1 MPTSKQPPPSTDNTV
16 ASAGESALPA
26 SGQGMPAKDAQE
38 PQSSQAGRQTT
49 PKDAAVE
56 ASLELPSDRDQS
68 TDMTAA
74 TPDPLIQQAAIDL
87 KHGLSDTSKGAE
99 TDKAYQKQK

>member
-1 MPTSKQPPPSTDNTV
+1 MPKSKQPPPSNENTA
-16 ASAGESALPA
+16 ASTAKSASPA
-26 SGQGMPAKDAQE
+26 MGKGMPAKDA
-38 PQSSQAGRQTT
+38 S
-49 PKDAAVE
+49 VE

-74 TPDPLIQQAAIDL
+74 EPDPKIEQAAIDL
-87 KHGLSDTSKGAE
+87 ARGLSDTSKGAE

>member
-1 MPTSKQPPPSTDNTV
+1 MPKSHQPPPSDQTSATDAPATP
-16 ASAGESALPA
+16 AAGK
-26 SGQGMPAKDAQE
+26 GMPAKDARE
-38 PQSSQAGRQTT
+38 PQSSQAGRQIT
-49 PKDAAVE
+49 PQDAAVE

-74 TPDPLIQQAAIDL
+74 EPDPKVEQAAADL
-87 KHGLSDTSKGAE
+87 KRGLSDTSKGAE

>member
-1 MPTSKQPPPSTDNTV
+1 MGK
-16 ASAGESALPA
+16 
-26 SGQGMPAKDAQE
+26 GMPAKDARE
-38 PQSSQAGRQTT
+38 PQSSQAGRQIT
-49 PKDAAVE
+49 PKDASVE

-74 TPDPLIQQAAIDL
+74 TPDPKVQQAAIDL
-87 KHGLSDTSKGAE
+87 KRGLSDTSKGAE

>member
-1 MPTSKQPPPSTDNTV
+1 M
-16 ASAGESALPA
+16 
-26 SGQGMPAKDAQE
+26 GQGMPAKDARE
-38 PQSSQAGRQTT
+38 PQSSQAGRQIT

-87 KHGLSDTSKGAE
+87 KRGLSDTSKGAE

>member
-1 MPTSKQPPPSTDNTV
+1 MPKNTQPAPSDETT
-16 ASAGESALPA
+16 APA
-26 SGQGMPAKDAQE
+26 TGKGMPAKDARE
-38 PQSSQAGRQTT
+38 PQSSQTNRQIT

-68 TDMTAA
+68 SDMTAA
-74 TPDPLIQQAAIDL
+74 EPDPLVQQAAIDL
-87 KHGLSDTSKGAE
+87 ARGLSDTSKGAE

>member
-1 MPTSKQPPPSTDNTV
+1 
-16 ASAGESALPA
+16 
-26 SGQGMPAKDAQE
+26 MPARDARQPE
-38 PQSSQAGRQTT
+38 SSQAGRQIT

-68 TDMTAA
+68 TGMTAA
-74 TPDPLIQQAAIDL
+74 APDPKVKQAATDL
-87 KHGLSDTSKGAE
+87 KRGLSDTSKAAE

>member
-1 MPTSKQPPPSTDNTV
+1 MAKSNQPPPSDQTNAPD
-16 ASAGESALPA
+16 APA
-26 SGQGMPAKDAQE
+26 TPATGKGMPAKDPRE
-38 PQSSQAGRQTT
+38 PETSQVGRQIT

-68 TDMTAA
+68 ADMTAA
-74 TPDPLIQQAAIDL
+74 APDPLVQQAAKDL
-87 KHGLSDTSKGAE
+87 KRGLSDTSKGAE

>member
-1 MPTSKQPPPSTDNTV
+1 MPTSRQPPPSGQTRAPS
-16 ASAGESALPA
+16 ASTTPAAGK
-26 SGQGMPAKDAQE
+26 GMPAKDARE
-38 PQSSQAGRQTT
+38 PQSSQAGRQIT

-68 TDMTAA
+68 TGMTAA
-74 TPDPLIQQAAIDL
+74 EPDPKVEQAAIDL
-87 KHGLSDTSKGAE
+87 KRGLSDTSKGAE

>member
-1 MPTSKQPPPSTDNTV
+1 MPKSKQPLSSNENTAASTAKS
-16 ASAGESALPA
+16 ASPIAGK
-26 SGQGMPAKDAQE
+26 GMPAKDARE
-38 PQSSQAGRQTT
+38 PHSSQAGRQIT

-87 KHGLSDTSKGAE
+87 QRGLSDTSKGAE

>member
-1 MPTSKQPPPSTDNTV
+1 MSTSKQPPPSDQTRAPATP
-16 ASAGESALPA
+16 ATPAAGK
-26 SGQGMPAKDAQE
+26 GMPAKDAQE
-38 PQSSQAGRQTT
+38 PQSSQAGRQIT
-49 PKDAAVE
+49 PKDASVE

-74 TPDPLIQQAAIDL
+74 TPDPKVEQAAIDL
-87 KHGLSDTSKGAE
+87 KRGLSDTSKGAE

>member
-1 MPTSKQPPPSTDNTV
+1 MAKSKQPP
-16 ASAGESALPA
+16 ASDQTSAPA
-26 SGQGMPAKDAQE
+26 TPATPIAGQGMPAKDVQE
-38 PQSSQAGRQTT
+38 PSSGQTNRQIT
-49 PKDAAVE
+49 PKDASVE

-74 TPDPLIQQAAIDL
+74 TPDPLIQQAAKDL
-87 KHGLSDTSKGAE
+87 KRGLSDTSKGAE

>member
-1 MPTSKQPPPSTDNTV
+1 
-16 ASAGESALPA
+16 
-26 SGQGMPAKDAQE
+26 MPAKDAQE
-38 PQSSQAGRQTT
+38 PSSGQTRRQIT
-49 PKDAAVE
+49 PKDASVQ

-74 TPDPLIQQAAIDL
+74 TPDPMIQQAAKDL
-87 KHGLSDTSKGAE
+87 KRGLSDTSKGAE